1 MHISQEPPP
10 CPFLLPGCLQVQQL
24 KNWLTDLGMEAEV
37 FELQDVKKAK
47 KEEFV
52 ALAKKVLDAR
62 GC

>member
-1 MHISQEPPP
+1 
-10 CPFLLPGCLQVQQL
+10 LQVQQL